1 VIEIIPELPGHV
13 LGFTASGKVTAADYE
28 TVLVPA
34 LEAELKARKKVRLLY
49 QLGSDFS
56 GFDMGAMWA
65 DAKVGLHHPAAWERV
80 AVVTDIDWLR
90 SATKVLGFAMPGQ
103 VKVFTNAEMEEAK
116 TWVAG

>member
-1 VIEIIPELPGHV
+1 MIRPIPDLPDHV
-13 LGFTASGKVTAADYE
+13 LGFTASGQVTAADYE

-34 LEAELKARKKVRLLY
+34 LESELKTRKKVRLLY
-49 QLGSDFS
+49 QLGADFA

-103 VKVFTNAEMEEAK
+103 VKVFTNAEMAEARS
-116 TWVAG
+116 WVAG